1 MSNAPIPSL
10 SDPSRTMRI
19 GLVYNLRSD
28 VPPDVLNAY
37 SDDYFAELDSDI
49 TIDALAN
56 AISTAG
62 YEVVRI
68 GAIEH
73 LVRFLA
79 AGHTV
84 DAVFNF
90 AEGLWGSAR
99 ESQVPGLLDAWRI
112 PYTFADPLTLA
123 ICIDKA
129 FSKRIWR
136 AHGLPTAD
144 FTVADTEHAVA
155 TLLATTPRFPL
166 FVKPVREG
174 SSKGIDAGAIVHTP
188 QALRERVR
196 YVHAH
201 YQQPALVERFLTGA
215 EFTVGVLGAGDDTYA
230 LGAAEVKAAAA
241 GGIYGYQEKQPDRDG
256 AELYAPVR
264 DENLRTQLCDLGVRA
279 FRILGARDAGR
290 VDIRLD
296 EDGQPQLLEINPLAG
311 MHPNFSALP
320 TMAHW
325 AGLSYNSLVS
335 IMLNHARR
343 RWLTT

>member
-1 MSNAPIPSL
+1 MPATRALESSAAVGPVPVWIAIP
-10 SDPSRTMRI
+10 
-19 GLVYNLRSD
+19 
-28 VPPDVLNAY
+28 
-37 SDDYFAELDSDI
+37 
-49 TIDALAN
+49 
-56 AISTAG
+56 
-62 YEVVRI
+62 
-68 GAIEH
+68 
-73 LVRFLA
+73 A
-79 AGHTV
+79 AGSGARMGAALPKQYLPLAGRVLAEHT
-84 DAVFNF
+84 
-90 AEGLWGSAR
+90 
-99 ESQVPGLLDAWRI
+99 LD
-112 PYTFADPLTLA
+112 
-123 ICIDKA
+123 
-129 FSKRIWR
+129 
-136 AHGLPTAD
+136 
-144 FTVADTEHAVA
+144 
-155 TLLATTPRFPL
+155 TLLAVPGA
-166 FVKPVREG
+166 REVVVALAPA
-174 SSKGIDAGAIVHTP
+174 DAHWQRLPA
-188 QALRERVR
+188 ALRERVR